1 MKKIILITI
10 CGILALCSCS
20 KNSNEIKMNDEM
32 KELKS
37 LETEIIALNSQL
49 QTEATIDTKAKWWR
63 YLLTGAADLLGGL
76 IPGGGVATGISAST
90 LMWTITKSET
100 AVEKTASFESS
111 SINKPEI
118 ALAYVDLDGEIHN
131 NVITNI
137 LAKKGEGF
145 FKMSE
150 DAINSLII
158 EETAKVTGEPKS
170 SFEISQEQKKSIRG
184 IVSSY
189 VSSSSVKEFVESA
202 TPYMEEPELA
212 GIVRAI
218 LEGYEKIDALKDNG
232 RYEAAIA
239 LAIDRSRISEET
251 KIKLKNASS
260 IANASNRLWKMNKTR
275 IK

>member
-100 AVEKTASFESS
+100 AVEKTATFESS

-118 ALAYVDLDGEIHN
+118 ALTYVDLDGEIHN

-170 SFEISQEQKKSIRG
+170 SFEISQ
-184 IVSSY
+184 
-189 VSSSSVKEFVESA
+189 
-202 TPYMEEPELA
+202 
-212 GIVRAI
+212 
-218 LEGYEKIDALKDNG
+218 IDALKDNG

>member
-1 MKKIILITI
+1 
-10 CGILALCSCS
+10 
-20 KNSNEIKMNDEM
+20 MNDEM

-63 YLLTGAADLLGGL
+63 YLLAGAADVLGTL
-76 IPGGGVATGISAST
+76 ISDGNVGTGIAAST
-90 LMWTITKSET
+90 FMWTITKPET
-100 AVEKTASFESS
+100 AAERATSFGSS
-111 SINKPEI
+111 SINNPEI

-137 LAKKGEGF
+137 LKKNGERF
-145 FKMSE
+145 CDMSE
-150 DAINSLII
+150 DKIYALISV
-158 EETAKVTGEPKS
+158 ETAKVTGEPKS
-170 SFEISQEQKKSIRG
+170 TFEFSQKQKEDISG

-189 VSSSSVKEFVESA
+189 ASSSSVRDFMERV
-202 TPYMEEPELA
+202 TPYMEEPEMA
-212 GIVRAI
+212 DVVRAI
-218 LEGYEKIDALKDNG
+218 LEGYERVDVLKDNG

-251 KIKLKNASS
+251 KIKLKKASS